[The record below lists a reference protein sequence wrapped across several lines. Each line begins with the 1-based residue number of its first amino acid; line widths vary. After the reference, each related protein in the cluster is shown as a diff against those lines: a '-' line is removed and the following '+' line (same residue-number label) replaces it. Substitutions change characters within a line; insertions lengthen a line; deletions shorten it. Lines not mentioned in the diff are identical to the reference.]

1 MRSKTILNLI
11 LLGVIASL
19 GVIAYLEP
27 GKKPEVT
34 EPLAKLDANQIT
46 EITLKNKETI
56 VFQKKEGV
64 WRLTEPFPAPVNQI
78 RINQLVDIA
87 SSQSLVHDP
96 IKPDEYARFD
106 LVNPLATLTL
116 GGKTLNFGGVDPIN
130 LRRYVRIDDTLHLV
144 NDDFFHRLNAIATDF
159 VDKRLLPEGAKV
171 NEISVPGVKVSLNDD
186 GKWSDN
192 NGKQDYAEWAL
203 IWATS
208 RAIDVKR
215 LSGNSTGEVIHIG
228 LLGRD
233 PIDFTIIKREGG
245 LILGRTDLG
254 LQFEL
259 TSETAKSLLMAPL
272 RQVLSK
278 DSSPPS
284 LDEERQDP
292 TEIPPDLEAVEGE
305 ESSSHP
311 TEEEQEPGR
320 DDDTE

>member
-1 MRSKTILNLI
+1 MRSKTILNLM

-34 EPLAKLDANQIT
+34 ETLAKLDANQIT

-64 WRLTEPFPAPVNQI
+64 WRLSEPFPAPVNQI

-87 SSQSLVHDP
+87 SSQSLVHYP

-144 NDDFFHRLNAIATDF
+144 NDDFFHHLNAIATDF

-215 LSGNSTGEVIHIG
+215 LSSNSTGEVIHIG

-292 TEIPPDLEAVEGE
+292 TEIPPDLDAVEGE

-311 TEEEQEPGR
+311 NEEEQEPGR